1 MRRIP
6 RQQRGQKRVNAILEA
21 GSALIAEEG
30 LEAVTTNAIAE
41 RAGTSIGSLYQFFPN
56 KDSIIEAI
64 AQAVAEEL
72 HAERLL
78 LPYPPTPVLAVR
90 QHLDWLSQFLGR
102 HPTLLPLLQMGYHTA
117 HHQLIE
123 GHIHAE
129 LARQYVDI
137 VLHYFPQRDRE
148 ITQRQAAIAVR
159 SIAAIFNYAARQ
171 DIDGKTQI
179 VTELKTMLVRYLC
192 DLHDLTSNS

>member
-6 RQQRGQKRVNAILEA
+6 RQERGQKRVNAILEA
-21 GSALIAEEG
+21 GSALIAEQG
-30 LEAVTTNAIAE
+30 LEAVTTNSIAE

-72 HAERLL
+72 HAERQF
-78 LPYPPTPVLAVR
+78 LPYPPNPILAVR
-90 QHLDWLSQFLGR
+90 RHVDWLHQFAMR
-102 HPTLLPLLQMGYHTA
+102 HPALLPLLHMGYHTA

-123 GHIHAE
+123 RHVHAE
-129 LARQYVDI
+129 LAHQYVDI

-148 ITQRQAAIAVR
+148 TTEQQASIAVR
-159 SIAAIFNYAARQ
+159 CIAAVFNYAARQ
-171 DIDGKTQI
+171 DADGKTLA
-179 VTELKTMLVRYLC
+179 VEELKTMLVRYLG